1 MRNTQEIDYELH
13 GEELQLVEITLD
25 QGEQVVAEAGA
36 FMYMEQGIHFE
47 TMMSDGS
54 KTTTSLMNKLVNA
67 GKRLMVGEGVFITRF
82 TNMDSFRR
90 KIAFSAP
97 YPGRIIPIDL
107 RDHGNMIICQKSA
120 FLCAARGLSIDI
132 AFQKKFGVGFFGGEG
147 FTMERLK
154 GEGLVFLHSGGT
166 IIQRHLE
173 GGETL
178 RIDTGCLVALSTT
191 VEYDIQMVGGVKNT
205 FFGGEGAFFTT
216 LSGPGTV
223 WLQSMPFSRV
233 ADRIMKSAIHLNPQ
247 SYGE

>member
-1 MRNTQEIDYELH
+1 MRIAEEINYELQ
-13 GEELQLVEITLD
+13 GDELQLVEITLH

-67 GKRLMVGEGVFITRF
+67 GKRMMVGEGVFITQF
-82 TNMDSFRR
+82 TNMDTSER

-97 YPGRIIPIDL
+97 YPGKIIPIDL
-107 RDHGNMIICQKSA
+107 SHHANMIICQKNA
-120 FLCAARGLSIDI
+120 FLCAAKGLSIDV

-154 GEGLVFLHSGGT
+154 GDGIVFLHSGGT
-166 IIQRHLE
+166 IVERELE
-173 GGETL
+173 AGETL
-178 RIDTGCLVALSTT
+178 RIDTGCLVALTMT
-191 VEYDIQMVGGVKNT
+191 VEYDIQMVGGIKNT

-233 ADRIMKSAIHLNPQ
+233 ADRIMKSALHLTPQ
-247 SYGE
+247 SCGD